1 MAAYLALLLFSP
13 WFAILGWAYCKFPR
27 RQVAAGNTRRFDA
40 AVLLSAVALSALAM
54 RWTYAMEF
62 ENAGT
67 MWPQVLATLAGYH
80 AFLLVLAVAWLVRGR
95 LFAGSRDKPTGGRD
109 GV

>member
-13 WFAILGWAYCKFPR
+13 WFAILGWAYWKFPR

-40 AVLLSAVALSALAM
+40 GVLLSAVALSALAM

-67 MWPQVLATLAGYH
+67 MWQQVLATLAGYH

-95 LFAGSRDKPTGGRD
+95 LFSSKLGGGD

>member
-13 WFAILGWAYCKFPR
+13 WFAVLGWAYWRYPQ

-40 AVLLSAVALSALAM
+40 VVLLAAVLLSAAAM
-54 RWTYAMEF
+54 RWTYRMHF
-62 ENAGT
+62 EDAGT

-80 AFLLVLAVAWLVRGR
+80 VFLLVLVAAWLLRGTLYAR
-95 LFAGSRDKPTGGRD
+95 KGGS
-109 GV
+109 

>member
-13 WFAILGWAYCKFPR
+13 WFAILGWAYWKYPR

-40 AVLLSAVALSALAM
+40 AVLLSAVVLSALAM

-62 ENAGT
+62 QDAGT

-80 AFLLVLAVAWLVRGR
+80 AFLLVLAVAWLLRGR
-95 LFAGSRDKPTGGRD
+95 LFASRKQIGQGD
-109 GV
+109 